1 MILRNVL
8 DFVRRMFSDEKPPDV
23 ISGPMSDGELASA
36 IRTLQGTQNG
46 ESSFSESGLTGSE
59 KLPLKSE

>member
-1 MILRNVL
+1 
-8 DFVRRMFSDEKPPDV
+8 MFSDEKPPDV